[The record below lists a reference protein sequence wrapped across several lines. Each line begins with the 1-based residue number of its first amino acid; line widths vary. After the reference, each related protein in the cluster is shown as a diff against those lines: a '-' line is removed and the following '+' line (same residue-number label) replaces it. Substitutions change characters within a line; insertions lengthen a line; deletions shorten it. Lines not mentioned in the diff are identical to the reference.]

1 MLPSC
6 EFMRMSAEVEHE
18 ESKAEM
24 VHSDPEAP
32 IVVSMT
38 PAPEFQV
45 ESLQLLLLEQEQ
57 RIKLHFDQKIEELQ
71 EHMVRMVQG
80 PTTSPTVPHHRMP
93 HERMPRTSRR
103 SSGRES
109 GDATRGASWG
119 VPKNFIEMVHRVMD
133 SEGLKHSPSQKT
145 STVVRKL
152 RCAWLPVLWH
162 YFVDFIALSYVIF
175 IGINLQFGSH
185 GGPLEWA
192 LPIEILFCSVI
203 GVDLLVKMCTQQ
215 QKFFTG
221 PRRWWNFFDSFCLLV
236 LIVAAAQG
244 SRGLETAS
252 GLVRGG
258 RALRIVGCFSTVQ
271 ELRQFK
277 QLRVMIASMIRSLK
291 VMLWPALMVFVFNY
305 FCGLILT
312 ESMWSNCPN
321 SSILCEKFGDL
332 QSSMIT
338 LYQIQYSGMLWHEV
352 WHEMQHSEW
361 YVQVFFICSTVFGLM
376 VVVNATTS
384 FMCGLQSYI
393 WKKERATFSDLEEE
407 LKKFY
412 ASFREID
419 QNHNGTISEVEF
431 KLVMENEQMLA
442 LLEALD
448 VDTSDAVK
456 VFEILASQSTGGI
469 EVTDFLLGCLRLQ
482 RGTTAVDIIRIQMQQ
497 EWGHDALVSMSTV
510 LQKTSADFQEALH
523 SLSITT
529 TAMEPLSAGI
539 SGGGPSLTKSW
550 TRRQSIH
557 AVPELMASN
566 DEEELREVLRHN
578 QRTNLG
584 SEDRAVTVP
593 EMQQLLQELFGMCDG
608 WKDAFT
614 GKAVQSGEANLYQFA
629 YHCILPRT
637 APYDGVLLQWPASM
651 TVIPEAGQ
659 EVCQRSGQMEMALPV
674 ARGKVLRAEKVEDV
688 HGEKLKIW
696 IRLLQG
702 QFQPMCSEIWC
713 GTSVLPGEE
722 MSVVAEKSISYKE
735 HLSTRACKSEYYTSH
750 WWGEPVRSFVQC
762 CRKHAEL
769 RRLEEGTGYWVCG
782 YANRQ
787 HELGLDIAD
796 DVVATSFFAALKTS
810 KGLLVILD
818 EKATPFSRIWCDFEL
833 YAAIM
838 NKAMELD
845 IAAAI
850 GTEKTRILTTNLV
863 PGESSV
869 AKTKREQDFPIDLL
883 GRGLELCLEEG
894 NATVKEDKEHI
905 FRAIAD
911 NYDLSSEEGEAMQK
925 KGRPGMDKI
934 CNALRSDGFRESLE
948 LSLAHVEG
956 CDNAAVKKLAESLPS
971 SLKNLKL
978 SFEGCSHLTDSSVQA
993 LAGQVSQLK
1002 SLEILH
1008 LDFVGCEYLTD
1019 ASLKSVGDR
1028 VSKSKLIELEL
1039 HFAGC
1044 KRLQEGGAF
1053 SLQENL
1059 PESLRRFKANFKGTH
1074 VDRTFDNLTQF
1085 KGYQKSWRPF
1095 PFELTA

>member
-57 RIKLHFDQKIEELQ
+57 RIK
-71 EHMVRMVQG
+71 
-80 PTTSPTVPHHRMP
+80 
-93 HERMPRTSRR
+93 
-103 SSGRES
+103 
-109 GDATRGASWG
+109 
-119 VPKNFIEMVHRVMD
+119 
-133 SEGLKHSPSQKT
+133 
-145 STVVRKL
+145 
-152 RCAWLPVLWH
+152 CAWLPVLWH

-529 TAMEPLSAGI
+529 TAMEPL
-539 SGGGPSLTKSW
+539 
-550 TRRQSIH
+550 
-557 AVPELMASN
+557 
-566 DEEELREVLRHN
+566 
-578 QRTNLG
+578 
-584 SEDRAVTVP
+584 
-593 EMQQLLQELFGMCDG
+593 
-608 WKDAFT
+608 
-614 GKAVQSGEANLYQFA
+614 
-629 YHCILPRT
+629 
-637 APYDGVLLQWPASM
+637 
-651 TVIPEAGQ
+651 
-659 EVCQRSGQMEMALPV
+659 
-674 ARGKVLRAEKVEDV
+674 
-688 HGEKLKIW
+688 
-696 IRLLQG
+696 
-702 QFQPMCSEIWC
+702 
-713 GTSVLPGEE
+713 
-722 MSVVAEKSISYKE
+722 
-735 HLSTRACKSEYYTSH
+735 
-750 WWGEPVRSFVQC
+750 
-762 CRKHAEL
+762 
-769 RRLEEGTGYWVCG
+769 
-782 YANRQ
+782 
-787 HELGLDIAD
+787 
-796 DVVATSFFAALKTS
+796 
-810 KGLLVILD
+810 
-818 EKATPFSRIWCDFEL
+818 
-833 YAAIM
+833 
-838 NKAMELD
+838 
-845 IAAAI
+845 
-850 GTEKTRILTTNLV
+850 ILTTNLV

-1044 KRLQEGGAF
+1044 KRLQEGGVL

-1059 PESLRRFKANFKGTH
+1059 PESLRHFKANFKGTH